1 VNGDATTDAARDG
14 ADDADA
20 GDGTGARAS
29 SPPTGGSRPREKV
42 VVDGLGKR
50 YDSARQTVQALSGV
64 EFAVGTGEF
73 VCIVGPSGCG
83 KTTLFRL
90 IAGLET
96 PTTGEV
102 RLDGDPVT
110 GPGTDR
116 GMVFQEY
123 GLFPWRTVRENV
135 AFGLEEQG
143 VAARD
148 RRTRVAEMID
158 LVGLDG
164 FADAY
169 PKELSGGMKQRVGIA
184 RALAVDPELLL
195 MDEPFGSVDA
205 QTRDMLHAELLDV
218 WAETEKTVLFV
229 THDVEEA
236 VTLADRVVVMAANPG
251 RVREVVPVD
260 LDRPRRRTDPG
271 FADHVARIRDLIGGD
286 D

>member
-1 VNGDATTDAARDG
+1 MASLNGEAMTEREG
-14 ADDADA
+14 EDDADPRA
-20 GDGTGARAS
+20 TAR
-29 SPPTGGSRPREKV
+29 TKV

-50 YDSARQTVQALSGV
+50 YDSDRQTVQALDDVNFS
-64 EFAVGTGEF
+64 VGAGEF
-73 VCIVGPSGCG
+73 VCLVGPSGCG

-90 IAGLET
+90 IAGLES
-96 PTTGEV
+96 PTAGAVT
-102 RLDGDPVT
+102 LDGSPVT

-123 GLFPWRTVRENV
+123 GLFPWRTVRGNV

-143 VAARD
+143 LDGEARE
-148 RRTRVAEMID
+148 RRVEEMIE
-158 LVGLDG
+158 LVGLEG
-164 FADAY
+164 FGDAY

-205 QTRDMLHAELLDV
+205 QTRDMLHAELLEV
-218 WAETEKTVLFV
+218 WEETKKTVLFV

-251 RVREVVPVD
+251 RVREIVSVD
-260 LDRPRRRTDPG
+260 LDRPRRRTEPA
-271 FADHVARIRDLIGGD
+271 FAEYVERIRGLIGD
-286 D
+286 

>member
-1 VNGDATTDAARDG
+1 VAGLNGQPATDTG
-14 ADDADA
+14 ADSEATA
-20 GDGTGARAS
+20 TGERA
-29 SPPTGGSRPREKV
+29 REKV

-50 YDSARQTVQALSGV
+50 YDSDRQTVQALADVNFS
-64 EFAVGTGEF
+64 VGTGEF

-96 PTTGEV
+96 PTAGEV

-123 GLFPWRTVRENV
+123 GLFPWRTVRGNV

-143 VAARD
+143 VDGDERE
-148 RRTRVAEMID
+148 RRVAEMID
-158 LVGLDG
+158 LVGLSG
-164 FADAY
+164 FTDAY

-236 VTLADRVVVMAANPG
+236 VTLADRVVVMAADPG
-251 RVREVVPVD
+251 RVRDVVPVG
-260 LDRPRRRTDPG
+260 LSRPRRRTDAA
-271 FADHVARIRDLIGGD
+271 FADRVEHVRGLIGD
-286 D
+286 

>member
-1 VNGDATTDAARDG
+1 MARLEGDSTTDAGTDESERTSTGVRTDSRAVEARRTV
-14 ADDADA
+14 A
-20 GDGTGARAS
+20 
-29 SPPTGGSRPREKV
+29 
-42 VVDGLGKR
+42 VDGLGKR
-50 YDSARQTVQALSGV
+50 YVSERQTVQALDGV
-64 EFAVGTGEF
+64 EFAVGAGEF

-123 GLFPWRTVRENV
+123 GLFPWRTVEANV

-143 VAARD
+143 VPAAERA
-148 RRTRVAEMID
+148 RRVEEMID

-236 VTLADRVVVMAANPG
+236 VTLADRIVVMAANPG
-251 RVREVVPVD
+251 RVREVVTID
-260 LDRPRRRTDPG
+260 LDRPRTRTSAA
-271 FADHVARIRDLIGGD
+271 FAADVERVRSLIGD
-286 D
+286 